1 VPEMTYREAL
11 RAALFEEMHRDENV
25 FVMGEDIGV
34 FEGAYKVT
42 AGLLAEFGPQRVRD
56 TPIAED
62 GFVGVG
68 IGASMVG
75 LRPVVEMMTMN
86 FAVLA
91 MNQIVNHAAKIR
103 YMFGG
108 QAKVPIVIRG
118 PGGGGFQLAAQ
129 HSQSLEVWFAYVPG
143 LKVVAPATAAD
154 AKGLMKA
161 AIRDDNPVIFFEN
174 LGLYNTRGEV
184 PEGEHLV
191 PIGQADVKRHGKD
204 VTLVSYSR
212 STIWAL
218 DAARQL
224 AGEGI
229 EAEVVDLRSLRPLDM
244 ATVANSVRKTN
255 RAVIVEE
262 GWPVYGIGA
271 EAAASLQ
278 EQAFDYLDAPIMR
291 VGGAEVPMPYSKV
304 LEQAA
309 IPGPSDIIEA
319 VRRVLG

>member
-1 VPEMTYREAL
+1 MPEMTYREAL

-191 PIGQADVKRHGKD
+191 PIGQADVKRQGKD

-271 EAAASLQ
+271 EVAASLQ